1 MQSTDKM
8 LALLASGD
16 GEHCMN
22 IAFLLGAYIF
32 TKQEKDLESTM
43 LFLQPLLSNHSYYR
57 YASNNKNGVH
67 LRLQDCIGALHRAKH
82 IGWVDFTHGPNR
94 FDNVEY
100 RQLDNPLNADM
111 HVVVPGKLI
120 LMCGPHDLPGGAL
133 WRDIPTE
140 DGRFGRR
147 EFSPEH
153 YADILEQFD
162 VQAVVRCSAPAYD
175 RKGFEAA
182 GIAVVDLC
190 CEDDAPPPI
199 DVVSKFLAVVERLPG
214 AVAVHCGSG
223 RGRSG
228 TLAALYLMKHHDFTA
243 REAMGWLRIVRPGW

>member
-1 MQSTDKM
+1 MS
-8 LALLASGD
+8 
-16 GEHCMN
+16 C
-22 IAFLLGAYIF
+22 
-32 TKQEKDLESTM
+32 LE
-43 LFLQPLLSNHSYYR
+43 QVLSNNADTYNQTTSKIR
-57 YASNNKNGVH
+57 IGVN
-67 LRLQDCIGALHRAKH
+67 LRLQDCIRALHRAKH

>member
-1 MQSTDKM
+1 MAHIHHRITGRLYAVILRDDGPNFERLPNFEYLHPLDGLPQSLALQNYCGPPDLGSVFDFCQALEHRLQSTDKM

-22 IAFLLGAYIF
+22 IAFLLGAYIV

-43 LFLQPLLSNHSYYR
+43 LFLRPLLSNQSYYR

-82 IGWVDFTHGPNR
+82 IGWVDYTHGPNC

-153 YADILEQFD
+153 
-162 VQAVVRCSAPAYD
+162 SP
-175 RKGFEAA
+175 
-182 GIAVVDLC
+182 
-190 CEDDAPPPI
+190 
-199 DVVSKFLAVVERLPG
+199 
-214 AVAVHCGSG
+214 
-223 RGRSG
+223 
-228 TLAALYLMKHHDFTA
+228 
-243 REAMGWLRIVRPGW
+243 